1 MSMNDGSP
9 TPESKRTVNLRIA
22 YTALAVACVIGFVN
36 GISGIGRPH
45 ASHEKSPSGVPHSA
59 HPLVSRTVQYNLNTA
74 TPDES
79 GKLIV
84 PGDETRPTLV
94 LDIPFAANVPD
105 VSAKL
110 ELCNPESEG
119 VWVALDEAAVSDMA
133 VFISRNDQAELSSM
147 KNTGQI
153 DFVEN
158 GTTATM
164 VKGSRLG
171 EHLVEIQSG
180 PLHGR
185 QVFVGVNHAGE
196 VK

>member
-1 MSMNDGSP
+1 MTDGSP

-45 ASHEKSPSGVPHSA
+45 ASHEKSPSGVPPSA

-110 ELCNPESEG
+110 KLCNPESEG